1 MLFNINLTS
10 RLAFVCQN
18 HRSIY
23 GALVKFSLV
32 APDTRTYFP
41 CTGMTIASEQLR
53 LLGKEKLPYTRANE
67 TSQGKFEKRFPL
79 SEALQQVTLNLVY
92 KSHSM

>member
-1 MLFNINLTS
+1 LFAKTIEVFMVHLS
-10 RLAFVCQN
+10 SFPWL
-18 HRSIY
+18 
-23 GALVKFSLV
+23 
-32 APDTRTYFP
+32 PDARTYFP

-53 LLGKEKLPYTRANE
+53 LLDKEKLPYTRANE

-79 SEALQQVTLNLVY
+79 SEALQQVTLNSVY